1 MWGTKAGATGPDW
14 EEPLPW
20 EDEGLRDGLADGWD
34 VPAPSSASGWDGEKG
49 ESSHSSPTE
58 GVGGR
63 RGRVRRICNRLGLR
77 DGQKVAVACACIVL
91 LVVAC
96 AIWGATRSGGVVV
109 SRAEEQSSGAASST
123 EDPSASGS
131 QKQSAPGKGGA
142 ADGSGDASQNDEHPA
157 TVTVHV
163 DGAVANPGVYQ
174 LQGQSPRVI
183 EAVQAAGG
191 LLQSA
196 DTSAVNLAAPLED
209 GAKVH
214 VPLQGED
221 TSSTQGSAS
230 TGATGSATGS
240 GSSGGTTTSGSA
252 GSSSDGTV
260 NINTATAEQL
270 TALPG
275 VGEATARA
283 IVEDRQK
290 NGRFT
295 SPEDLMRVSGIGQK
309 KFDKMKDK
317 VRV

>member
-1 MWGTKAGATGPDW
+1 M
-14 EEPLPW
+14 
-20 EDEGLRDGLADGWD
+20 
-34 VPAPSSASGWDGEKG
+34 
-49 ESSHSSPTE
+49 
-58 GVGGR
+58 
-63 RGRVRRICNRLGLR
+63 RRICSRLGLR
-77 DGQKVAVACACIVL
+77 GGPKAAVVCACILL
-91 LVVAC
+91 LVLAC
-96 AIWGATRSGGVVV
+96 GVWGATRSGGVIV
-109 SRAEEQSSGAASST
+109 SRADEQSSDAPSSA
-123 EDPSASGS
+123 EEPSTAKSQGQTAPDESTVVDDSGTAL
-131 QKQSAPGKGGA
+131 Q
-142 ADGSGDASQNDEHPA
+142 ADAQPA

-191 LLQSA
+191 LAQNA
-196 DTSAVNLAAPLED
+196 DTTAINLAAPLED

-214 VPLQGED
+214 VPRQREEA
-221 TSSTQGSAS
+221 SNAQGSTSA
-230 TGATGSATGS
+230 GATGGMAGS
-240 GSSGGTTTSGSA
+240 GSSGGATASGST

-275 VGEATARA
+275 VGEATAKA

-290 NGRFT
+290 NGKFT

>member
-1 MWGTKAGATGPDW
+1 MQ
-14 EEPLPW
+14 
-20 EDEGLRDGLADGWD
+20 AD
-34 VPAPSSASGWDGEKG
+34 AQ
-49 ESSHSSPTE
+49 
-58 GVGGR
+58 
-63 RGRVRRICNRLGLR
+63 L
-77 DGQKVAVACACIVL
+77 
-91 LVVAC
+91 
-96 AIWGATRSGGVVV
+96 
-109 SRAEEQSSGAASST
+109 
-123 EDPSASGS
+123 
-131 QKQSAPGKGGA
+131 
-142 ADGSGDASQNDEHPA
+142 A

-191 LLQSA
+191 LAQNA
-196 DTSAVNLAAPLED
+196 DTTAINLAAPVED

-214 VPLQGED
+214 VPQQGED
-221 TSSTQGSAS
+221 ASNTQGTASA
-230 TGATGSATGS
+230 GATGGATGS
-240 GSSGGTTTSGSA
+240 GSSGAAAASGSA

-275 VGEATARA
+275 VGEATAKA

-290 NGRFT
+290 NGKFT